1 MKQMENEIKR
11 MERKMRLMDR
21 VFGSLIVAGLI
32 VACVV
37 CPLMLHLS

>member
-11 MERKMRLMDR
+11 MEKQMRVMDR
-21 VFGSLIVAGLI
+21 VFGGLIVAGLF
-32 VACVV
+32 VVCMV